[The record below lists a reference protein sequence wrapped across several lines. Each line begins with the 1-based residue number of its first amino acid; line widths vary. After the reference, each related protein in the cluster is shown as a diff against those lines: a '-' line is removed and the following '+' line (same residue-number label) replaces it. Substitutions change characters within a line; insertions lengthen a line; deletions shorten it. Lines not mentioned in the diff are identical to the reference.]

1 MPLLTNETQFKKF
14 LKGIG
19 ITTYRVAGDSIILSS
34 SQRSRSGRKSELNS
48 VQAFFKGSKYIDD
61 GRSGYVETKVNSK
74 TIKIFSKPEKTASG
88 IVLKPSF
95 FDGITD
101 VQIPLSEYA
110 EKVKNGI
117 TSNEKLDGQQ
127 KQLLLALL
135 KYHVT
140 FSPADLSALKK
151 TFASL
156 KQTLPLNTINNDFGE
171 VLGPLAIL
179 KKKLLPINARTCSVF
194 LPSRSNE
201 PLLDY
206 KIYDREKNTEY
217 KISAKSGDTTNT
229 LKPGDVLMLIDE
241 SDKMKRK
248 HQSTDQYKVLKL
260 LKENSWKEG
269 PILALKYLKDKN
281 YSEAKWLKNTN
292 YTEPARQQSEN
303 SLVKISKD
311 SLDFTNIYTDATN
324 AKVYYVKF
332 ALDQSGV
339 PDWDILLNEED
350 RPKVKKRI
358 EFRSKN
364 FVGRPNGDKLGFQP
378 K

>member
-1 MPLLTNETQFKKF
+1 MPLLANETQFKKF

-19 ITTYRVAGDSIILSS
+19 ITTYRVAGNIIVLSS
-34 SQRSRSGRKSELNS
+34 SQRSRSGRKGELNS

-61 GRSGYVETKVNSK
+61 GRSGYVEAKINSK

-101 VQIPLSEYA
+101 VQIPLSQYA
-110 EKVKNGI
+110 EKVEQGIKN
-117 TSNEKLDGQQ
+117 TDKLDSKQ

-140 FSPADLSALKK
+140 FSSADLTVLKR

-156 KQTLPLNTINNDFGE
+156 KDVLPLSTINNDFGE

-179 KKKLLPINARTCSVF
+179 KKKFLPINVRTCSVF

-206 KIYDREKNTEY
+206 KIYDREKKTEY

-241 SDKMKRK
+241 SDKMKKK

-269 PILALKYLKDKN
+269 PILALNYLKDKN
-281 YSEAKWLKNTN
+281 FAEAKWLKDIK
-292 YTEPARQQSEN
+292 YTEPSRQQSEN
-303 SLVKISKD
+303 SLVKISKE

-332 ALDQSGV
+332 LLNQTGV
-339 PDWDILLNEED
+339 PDWEILVNEED